1 MEIKRNHSIDLFRGF
16 AIIGMVLSAVIPWSK
31 EFPGWLYH
39 AQVGPPEFTFN
50 PDHPGIT
57 WVDLVF
63 PFFLFAMGAAFPLAL
78 KKKLAAGNYSAI
90 VSGLFRRGIL
100 LVFFAIT
107 IAYFNPGSLK
117 GSSWINYLT
126 GLFVF
131 FAWFMVFMRFEG
143 SPVKRYGIQIAG
155 VLLIAALGYYHSQ
168 ILNNLFDKSKSDII
182 ILILANMAVF
192 GSLVW
197 LFTANNIL
205 ARIAVT
211 GVIAALWLTKDIEG
225 GWPAVLANAGKGWR
239 WVYDFSFLQ
248 YLCIVL
254 PGSILGDLL
263 IKNSEVINRDYAA
276 AEKKQVRQMVGI
288 SFLLVVFHLATLYSR
303 MLDVNIWGHLLIGI
317 MFYMLFRKYRTG
329 QAAFYKNL
337 FGWGFAFATIALCF
351 EPWEGGIKKD
361 PSSFSYW
368 FLTSGLA
375 FVFYMVCDYLT
386 KQFSRSTLI
395 SSIIKTGQNPMLAY
409 CLVSFFIV
417 PVLGLLQ
424 LRPVLDALSD
434 KSPYLGLIRTA
445 VYLLLMV
452 GMTTFATNRKWF
464 WRS

>member
-1 MEIKRNHSIDLFRGF
+1 MKRNYSIDLFRGF
-16 AIIGMVLSAVIPWSK
+16 AIIGMILSAVIPWSK

-39 AQVGPPEFTFN
+39 AQVGPPDFTFN
-50 PDHPGIT
+50 PNHAGIT

-78 KKKLAAGNYSAI
+78 KKKLDAGNYSAI
-90 VSGLFRRGIL
+90 ISGLFRRGIL

-107 IAYFNPGSLK
+107 MTYFNPNNLK
-117 GSSWINYLT
+117 GAPWINYLT
-126 GLFVF
+126 ALFIF
-131 FAWFMVFMRFEG
+131 FAWFLIFMRFEG
-143 SPVKRYGIQIAG
+143 SAVKRYGIQLAG
-155 VLLIAALGYYHSQ
+155 VLIVIAFGCYHSQ
-168 ILNNLFDKSKSDII
+168 VLDNPFDKSHSDII

-205 ARIAVT
+205 ARIAVI
-211 GVIAALWLTKDIEG
+211 GIVAALWLTKDVEG
-225 GWPAVLANAGKGWR
+225 GWPSVIANAGKSWS
-239 WVYDFSFLQ
+239 WIYDFAFLK

-263 IKNSEVINRDYAA
+263 VKHNETINSDYAD
-276 AEKKQVRQMVGI
+276 AEKKRIRLLVWI
-288 SFLLVVFHLATLYSR
+288 SFLLIVFHVFTLYTR
-303 MLDVNIWGHLLIGI
+303 MLSVNICGHLLAGI
-317 MFYMLFRKYRTG
+317 VVYILFRKCRSSNV
-329 QAAFYKNL
+329 AFYKNL
-337 FGWGFAFATIALCF
+337 FGWGFALTTIALCF

-375 FVFYMVCDYLT
+375 FMFYILCDFLA
-386 KQFSRSTLI
+386 KQFPKSLLI
-395 SSIIKTGQNPMLAY
+395 SSTIKTGQNPMLAY
-409 CLVSFFIV
+409 CVVLFFIA
-417 PVLGLLQ
+417 PLLSLLQ
-424 LRPVLDALSD
+424 LRPVLDALAD
-434 KSPYLGLIRTA
+434 KSPYLGFIRTA

-452 GMTTFATNRKWF
+452 GITGFATNRKWF

>member
-1 MEIKRNHSIDLFRGF
+1 MKRNYSIDLFRGF

-39 AQVGPPEFTFN
+39 AQVGPPGFTFN

-78 KKKLAAGNYSAI
+78 KKKLAAGNYSVI
-90 VSGLFRRGIL
+90 ISGLFRRGVL

-107 IAYFNPGSLK
+107 IAYFNPGNLK
-117 GSSWINYLT
+117 GAVWINYLT
-126 GLFVF
+126 SLFVF

-155 VLLIAALGYYHSQ
+155 VLIIAALGYYHSQ
-168 ILNNLFDKSKSDII
+168 ILNNPFDKSNSDII

-192 GSLVW
+192 GSLIW

-211 GVIAALWLTKDIEG
+211 GIIAALWLTKDIEG
-225 GWPAVLANAGKGWR
+225 GWPAVLANAGKDWH
-239 WVYDFSFLQ
+239 WVYDFSFLK

-263 IKNSEVINRDYAA
+263 VRNSETINKDYTSD
-276 AEKKQVRQMVGI
+276 EKKQVRQMVWI
-288 SFLLVVFHLATLYSR
+288 SFLLVVFHLVTLYAR
-303 MLDVNIWGHLLIGI
+303 MLSVNILGHLLIGLV
-317 MFYMLFRKYRTG
+317 FYVLFRKCNTG
-329 QAAFYKNL
+329 QTAFYKNL
-337 FGWGFAFATIALCF
+337 FGWGFALATIALCF

-375 FVFYMVCDYLT
+375 FVFYIVCDYLT
-386 KQFSRSTLI
+386 KQFSGSPLT

-409 CLVSFFIV
+409 CVVSFFIV

-424 LRPVLDALSD
+424 LRTLLDTLSD
-434 KSPYLGLIRTA
+434 RSPYLGLIRTA
-445 VYLLLMV
+445 VYLLLMI
-452 GMTTFATNRKWF
+452 GITGFATNRKWF